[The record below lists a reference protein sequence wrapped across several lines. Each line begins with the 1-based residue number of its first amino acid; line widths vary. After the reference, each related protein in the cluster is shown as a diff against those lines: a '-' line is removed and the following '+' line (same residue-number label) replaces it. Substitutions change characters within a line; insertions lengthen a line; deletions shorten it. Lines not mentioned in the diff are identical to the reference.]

1 MNQRLYTIETLGG
14 RNSKKRKTILKR
26 MNELNG
32 FDLATSINKY
42 KIQFKVKTAE
52 EAYEKLKEKYNT
64 DIKARRKTNKKINKE
79 TKSFLN
85 TFSNLYDNVVKL
97 ENDEKTKIKKE
108 KKMKT
113 EKKKFMLHIKVH
125 IQYKKIN
132 SQTGQ
137 VILSPPYELELIEG
151 SFEKPISSIS
161 NILKDYEFEDS
172 VKIQYVVSHKIEY
185 MNTIKIKKESKPKT
199 KQMMK
204 RGFILTNNWLQ
215 YAKGISNDAYIET
228 DDKCVYYQ
236 LSRFL
241 LDPPTGNPTK
251 FINNQRLNE
260 NTLYEYFNGL
270 VGDELEE
277 CDYPEFDMNKGVS
290 TEMIS
295 KLCKDIKRNMY
306 AYDEDNKCFDC
317 VKINSSKNY
326 CPIIFY
332 KLHGHFY
339 IINDAK
345 TMRSVAESN
354 KETAK
359 HIITSSIE
367 EKNENINFNVYHLD
381 RFPLDNIQ
389 ELDRGVYILQQS
401 NMREEVLKYYSKYQ
415 DDPLTKNNGN
425 VIIQMKIKNN
435 NNEEVIISCDTNYGT
450 NIEYNQLL
458 NVAHN
463 NKIQYINQGVGSV
476 IHNIINPKKEIRK
489 YLNEEEKINLITNFN
504 DTCAICEMKC
514 KKYIIDHIIPL
525 ATGGTNDISNLQPLC
540 KDCNKK
546 KTILENEQGIYNI
559 KDVTESFFNDIV
571 IENVINTTH
580 FKSYQFV
587 EKVNEL
593 PEIAGY
599 NEFKVDMIKCR
610 KNILYYSKFEFPV
623 YSVMDIP
630 TNFNGIVKC
639 GMFYVNTE
647 NTYPFRG
654 CGWYSEPLIEYGLS
668 SNIITINQIKLEFI
682 PSKVLSNNHF
692 QSIIDDLLKAFS
704 CEPTLQKVCVNA
716 YIGLMGRMMH
726 QASFSKFTLS
736 NEVASNWWSETH
748 MKYDDVFIRSNLL
761 ENGITL
767 YEGIFTQ
774 DILTESSKYPIYSMI
789 LQMEAMELHKLETKI
804 VSNGGIILDRNTD
817 AIRYYSLY
825 EFDLYKNQFWDNEKT
840 ILKYI
845 PEEAQELKI
854 ERLAHYKRLN
864 YLENDDMFYLNWN
877 TEYDYSC
884 SPEEKAEEI
893 ILNNKSIHIDGRAG
907 TGKTFITN
915 KIIDALKKQGKKYL
929 AFSPTNK
936 GARLIGGRTIHSMY
950 YKYQH
955 NKKKLFE
962 SMKDIDYIFIDEISM
977 MIEKFYQLFMMIKRT
992 FTKVKF
998 IISGDFG
1005 QLPPVNDSWTGDYK
1019 NSPCMWS
1026 LCDGNRLQLIKCRRA
1041 DTNLFNLCKNVE
1053 TIDISL
1059 FPVNKKTFLN
1069 LAYTHNSRIKVNND
1083 CMERFLKNNSIRN
1096 YITIEKDTLNPKTQ
1110 LVKLAVGMPVISHM
1124 TDKNLDIL
1132 NSETFKIKS
1141 VNNETIEVTEH
1152 NRVIKI
1158 NTKDFH
1164 KYFYLG
1170 FCITIH
1176 ASQGETF
1183 DEPYTIYDWNFIH
1196 FCDKAKYVAL
1206 SRGTNIKNIQIN

>member
-1 MNQRLYTIETLGG
+1 MTQRLYTIETLGG
-14 RNSKKRKTILKR
+14 RNSKNRKTILKR
-26 MNELNG
+26 MNQLNG
-32 FDLATSINKY
+32 FDLGTSINKY
-42 KIQFKVKTAE
+42 KKNYGVTSADE
-52 EAYEKLKEKYNT
+52 MYELLRQEYNE
-64 DIKARRKTNKKINKE
+64 DIENQRKKKIIIKKE
-79 TKSFLN
+79 TKTFLN
-85 TFSNLYDNVVKL
+85 QFGELYENIFSL
-97 ENDEKTKIKKE
+97 ENDNKTKIKIENKKKKE
-108 KKMKT
+108 V
-113 EKKKFMLHIKVH
+113 KKFMLHIKVSKE
-125 IQYKKIN
+125 YKKKN
-132 SQTGQ
+132 PLTGA
-137 VILSPPYELELIEG
+137 IYLSKPYYIDLVEG
-151 SFEKPISSIS
+151 PFEKTISSIPS
-161 NILKDYEFEDS
+161 ILKDYEFDEYS
-172 VKIQYVVSHKIEY
+172 YIQRVISHQIEY
-185 MNTIKIKKESKPKT
+185 MDTKKLKKESKPKK

-215 YAKGISNDAYIET
+215 YAKGISADAYTET

-260 NTLYEYFNGL
+260 QSLYDYFNGL
-270 VGDELEE
+270 VGDELEQ

-295 KLCKDIKRNMY
+295 RLCKDIKRNMY
-306 AYDEDNKCFDC
+306 AYDEDNKCFDY
-317 VKINSSKNY
+317 VKSNSSKNY

-359 HIITSSIE
+359 HIITSSVE
-367 EKNENINFNVYHLD
+367 EKTDNNDFNVYHLKT
-381 RFPLDNIQ
+381 FPLDNIQ
-389 ELDRGVYILQQS
+389 ELKKGVYILQQS
-401 NMREEVLKYYSKYQ
+401 NMREDVLKYYSKYQ

-435 NNEEVIISCDTNYGT
+435 NDEEVIIACDTNYGS

-458 NVAHN
+458 NVAQN
-463 NKIQYINQGVGSV
+463 NNIEYINQGVGSV
-476 IHNIINPKKEIRK
+476 ITSIINPKKEIRQ
-489 YLNEEEKINLITNFN
+489 YLNEEEKTNLIASFN
-504 DTCAICEMKC
+504 DTCAVCEMKC
-514 KKYIIDHIIPL
+514 EKYIIDHIVPL
-525 ATGGTNDISNLQPLC
+525 ASGGTNDISNLQPLC

-546 KTILENEQGIYNI
+546 KTIEENEQGIYNI

-571 IENVINTTH
+571 IENVINTNH

-593 PEIAGY
+593 PEITGY
-599 NEFKVDMIKCR
+599 DAFKVDMVKCR
-610 KNILYYSKFEFPV
+610 RNILYYSKFEFPV

-630 TNFNGIVKC
+630 TTFNGIVKC

-654 CGWYSEPLIEYGLS
+654 CGWYSQPLVEYGLNT
-668 SNIITINQIKLEFI
+668 NIISIDEIKLEFV
-682 PSKVLSNNHF
+682 PSKTLPNNHF

-704 CEPTLQKVCVNA
+704 CEPTLQKVCINA
-716 YIGLMGRMMH
+716 YIGLMGRMIH

-748 MKYDDVFIRSNLL
+748 IKYDDVFIRSNLL

-774 DILTESSKYPIYSMI
+774 DILSESSKYPIYSMI
-789 LQMEAMELHKLETKI
+789 LQMEAMELHKLETAIISK
-804 VSNGGIILDRNTD
+804 GGIILDRNTD
-817 AIRYYSLY
+817 AIRYYSSY
-825 EFDLYKNQFWDNEKT
+825 EFDLYRNQFWDDENT
-840 ILKYI
+840 ILKYR
-845 PEEAQELKI
+845 PEEAQQLKI
-854 ERLAHYKRLN
+854 ERLAQYKRLN
-864 YLENDDMFYLNWN
+864 YLEYDKFYLNWN
-877 TEYDYSC
+877 TEYDYDC
-884 SPEEKAEEI
+884 SPEEKAKEV
-893 ILNNKSIHIDGRAG
+893 ILSNKSIHIDGRAG

-915 KIIDALKKQGKKYL
+915 KIINELKEQGKKYL

-936 GARLIGGRTIHSMY
+936 GARLIGGKTIHSMF

-955 NKKKLFE
+955 NKKKLFD

-992 FTKVKF
+992 FSKVKF

-1019 NSPCMWS
+1019 NSSCMWS
-1026 LCDGNRLQLIKCRRA
+1026 LCDGNRLQLMKCRRA
-1041 DTNLFNLCKNVE
+1041 DSELFSLCKNVE
-1053 TIDISL
+1053 TIDTNI

-1096 YITIEKDTLNPKTQ
+1096 YITIDKDTLNPKTQ

-1124 TDKNLDIL
+1124 TDKKLDIL

-1141 VNNETIEVTEH
+1141 VNNETIEVIEH
-1152 NRVIKI
+1152 DRIIKI

-1183 DEPYTIYDWNFIH
+1183 DEPYTIYDWNFYH